1 MSTEQS
7 NEPTGTETPE
17 EKPVTGAEGNN
28 AAPTPLDVKKASA
41 DSWTALNEYGYPDE
55 TKVEDMTDKQ
65 QAAYWKHQSRKH
77 EGRAKALKNAN
88 PDDDLQTQIAELQ
101 ANLAARDL
109 ADAFKDVRI
118 SHPEL
123 GDDDLK
129 LCSSTDPDEV
139 RKWGDAFSA
148 VLAAHNA
155 KSGGETDDSGPDAR
169 THVILP
175 FARSGGSN
183 KPDPSTPAKGSS
195 DRQKLYEEALHRY
208 DKPSK

>member
-1 MSTEQS
+1 MPTENT
-7 NEPTGTETPE
+7 NEPTGTETTE
-17 EKPVTGAEGNN
+17 EKPVTGAEAENP
-28 AAPTPLDVKKASA
+28 APTPLDVKKASVESDA
-41 DSWTALNEYGYPDE
+41 VLNEYGYPDE

-77 EGRAKALKNAN
+77 ESRAKALKNEDA
-88 PDDDLQTQIAELQ
+88 LTQIAELK

-123 GDDDLK
+123 GDDDMK
-129 LCSSTDPDEV
+129 LCSATDPDEV
-139 RKWGDAFSA
+139 REWGDTFSA
-148 VLAAHNA
+148 VLASHSNA
-155 KSGGETDDSGPDAR
+155 DESKPADG

-175 FARSGGSN
+175 FVRSGGSN
-183 KPDPSTPAKGSS
+183 KTDPSKPAKGGS

-208 DKPSK
+208 DKPSTK